1 MRHNND
7 SLIIKS
13 SPLEKMRDFFNV
25 GKIKRIFR
33 VGTEIFNAAQPFIEK
48 QTPINAVKSAVM
60 IGKVIVDDLEIWP
73 DEYFDDRWESPYPID
88 FNKIILSALA
98 GKPYQ
103 VIRTSDEAILIHIV
117 SLRPDIKVGYVL
129 NTRSN
134 FVDRICVE
142 IAKLDE
148 AKKVIK
154 QELWSMLKN
163 ENVVLRRVDR
173 RGEYENCNVDFEID
187 DAFNPMPSKKA
198 AEYSQYL
205 KKCIDAGV
213 SRSVLL
219 YGPPGTGKSTMAR
232 TIISTLGLRSF
243 RIRVEDIANIS
254 TSTIFEAISIFE
266 PDSIVIDDFD
276 RLGDQAAMLEV
287 LEYFQRHTKLIIATV
302 NEKRRLEDAIL
313 RPGRFDELLQ
323 IKQMDEDVI
332 RVVLG
337 EENAESFDIVKD
349 WPIAFVQEYVKRRR
363 FMTREEA
370 EASTKELAQRVLEM
384 NNSDDDND
392 VERVLV
398 SKTSV
403 SDGKFASIDEVL
415 SSAFKAKRKRGR
427 KPKKLFE

>member
-1 MRHNND
+1 MRHKDD
-7 SLIIKS
+7 SLVIKS

-73 DEYFDDRWESPYPID
+73 DEYFDDRWMSPYPVD
-88 FNKIILSALA
+88 FNKIILSALV

-103 VIRTSDEAILIHIV
+103 IIRTSDEAILIHIV

-129 NTRSN
+129 STRSN

-243 RIRVEDIANIS
+243 RIRVEDIAHIS

-266 PDSIVIDDFD
+266 PDSIIIDDFD

-332 RVVLG
+332 KVVLG

-370 EASTKELAQRVLEM
+370 EASTIELAQRVLEM
-384 NNSDDDND
+384 NKSDDDND

-398 SKTSV
+398 SKTSII
-403 SDGKFASIDEVL
+403 DGKFASLDEAL
-415 SSAFKAKRKRGR
+415 NNAFKAKRKRGR
-427 KPKKLFE
+427 KSKKLFE